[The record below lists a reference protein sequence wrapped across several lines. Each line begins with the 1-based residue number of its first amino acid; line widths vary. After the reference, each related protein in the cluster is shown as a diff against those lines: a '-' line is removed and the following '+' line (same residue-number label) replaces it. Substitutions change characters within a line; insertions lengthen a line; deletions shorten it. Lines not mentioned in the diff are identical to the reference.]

1 MNGKK
6 SVKSIEDID
15 KMFVE
20 YQRDVLIKNLQ
31 KYKEENIEL
40 KAIIIKLAS
49 RIVELERNNR
59 YID

>member
-6 SVKSIEDID
+6 SVKNLEEID

-20 YQRDVLIKNLQ
+20 YQRDVLIKKLQ

>member
-6 SVKSIEDID
+6 SVKNLEEID

-20 YQRDVLIKNLQ
+20 YQRDVLIKNLK

-49 RIVELERNNR
+49 RIVELERNNK

>member
-6 SVKSIEDID
+6 SVKNLEEID

>member
-6 SVKSIEDID
+6 SVKNLEEID

-20 YQRDVLIKNLQ
+20 YQRDVLIKKLQ

-49 RIVELERNNR
+49 RIVELERNNK